1 MHRIR
6 IDHLSPTEAI
16 ELKNQLLAAGLIID
30 KDFVWQY
37 CPATYNN
44 DGFSAVTP
52 KQAIFSFFQPS
63 MATFYQL
70 KWSR

>member
-1 MHRIR
+1 MHRVR
-6 IDHLSPTEAI
+6 IDHLSPNEAI

-30 KDFVWQY
+30 KDFVWEYRQ
-37 CPATYNN
+37 ATYDN
-44 DGFSAVTP
+44 DGFTPVGP
-52 KQAIFSFFQPS
+52 KQVTFSFFEPS